1 MRGKERKIFWGY
13 YITPGSDMKEIHF
26 FSLSLSLTL
35 FSRQQT
41 LIIKI
46 VWKLLFDSQ
55 EVEPNPFSPYE
66 YDI

>member
-13 YITPGSDMKEIHF
+13 YIAPGSDMKEIKF

-55 EVEPNPFSPYE
+55 EVEPNLFLPYE
-66 YDI
+66 FDI